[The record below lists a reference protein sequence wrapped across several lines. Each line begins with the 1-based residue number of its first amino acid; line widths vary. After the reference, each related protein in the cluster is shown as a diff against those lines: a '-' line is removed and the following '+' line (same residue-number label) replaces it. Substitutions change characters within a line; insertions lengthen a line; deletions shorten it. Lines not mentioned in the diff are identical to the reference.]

1 MFFGKVEPAA
11 ACKLDKAKVEGGG
24 GGAQQ
29 GQLEEMERL
38 FTCSK
43 YTLLAQSRHVKQSA

>member
-1 MFFGKVEPAA
+1 MLFGKVEPAA
-11 ACKLDKAKVEGGG
+11 ACKLDKAKVEGE
-24 GGAQQ
+24 GGAQE